1 MKERLF
7 ATKYIITMYA
17 RAMKHLVDCWQLLLL
32 SFSVT
37 A

>member
-1 MKERLF
+1 
-7 ATKYIITMYA
+7 MYA

-32 SFSVT
+32 GFSVT